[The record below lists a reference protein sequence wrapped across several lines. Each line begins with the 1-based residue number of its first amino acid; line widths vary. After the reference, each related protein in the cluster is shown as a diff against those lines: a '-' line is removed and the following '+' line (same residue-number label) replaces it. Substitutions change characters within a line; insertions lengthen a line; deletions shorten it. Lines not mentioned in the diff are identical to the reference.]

1 MRSSRWLAPTW
12 AIAVSLAGGCTRGES
27 TAPPSTSTSPSA
39 SASASAA
46 TPVSPSTPAA
56 SATSTSAAKTS
67 TAGPAIIT
75 AAALSLKMDAAR
87 ERLDGWIQAGVSD
100 PSLPW
105 AMGHGLLAFGPE
117 LRAQDGQLAID
128 AIVGAAS
135 VVKGRVRFPEKT
147 EAGGV
152 VDAHANLMVKK
163 MIEAGVPWERAF
175 AVRGKGKVTLERLA
189 LDAIAD
195 LRAPADD
202 HAWSDA
208 PWTITIA
215 LREAKHRKKL
225 DEPTQR
231 RLKGLALQTLAQLED
246 EQDFL
251 MALLERQ
258 RPDLVEKKK
267 QHIYAHACG
276 GLHFVQAALYAAA
289 FVDTAEAYERARKQ
303 LEVVMFRWIAERD
316 IYRRAGLAQPQ
327 YRLLVLVQELKFYG
341 HVLEVFALAHELGI
355 ISREPAVLVQLGGVA
370 QDLMRT
376 LDLLST
382 AYGQLDRLR
391 ATSEQTYLDMIG
403 DGAHAVHGLRA
414 ASVAF
419 FRPQ

>member
-1 MRSSRWLAPTW
+1 MRSLRWLAPTW
-12 AIAVSLAGGCTRGES
+12 AFAASLAGGCTRGES
-27 TAPPSTSTSPSA
+27 GSTPAPSAPPSTSPTASPS
-39 SASASAA
+39 
-46 TPVSPSTPAA
+46 PSPSDTRTSTTTAR
-56 SATSTSAAKTS
+56 TSTS
-67 TAGPAIIT
+67 GPAVIT
-75 AAALSLKMDAAR
+75 AAELSLRMDAAR
-87 ERLDGWIQAGVSD
+87 ERLEGWIQPGVSD

-117 LRAQDGQLAID
+117 LRTRDGQLAID

-135 VVKGRVRFPEKT
+135 VVKGRVRFPDKT
-147 EAGGV
+147 ASGGI
-152 VDAHANLMVKK
+152 VDAHPNLMVKK
-163 MIEAGVPWERAF
+163 MIEAGVPWDRAF
-175 AVRGKGKVTLERLA
+175 TVPGKGKVTLERLA

-202 HAWSDA
+202 HAWADA

-215 LREAKHRKKL
+215 LREAQRRKKV
-225 DEPTQR
+225 DEPTKR
-231 RLKGLALQTLAQLED
+231 RLTGLALQTLAQLED

-251 MALLERQ
+251 TALLERQ

-267 QHIYAHACG
+267 QHIYAHSCG
-276 GLHFVQAALYAAA
+276 GLHFVQAALYAAK

-355 ISREPAVLVQLGGVA
+355 LSREPAVLVQLGGVA
-370 QDLMRT
+370 QDLLRT

-403 DGAHAVHGLRA
+403 DGAHAAHGLRA